1 MMPKVS
7 IVVPIYNVEK
17 YLKDCLESLINQT
30 FKDIEIIC
38 VDDGSTDSS
47 GLICD
52 EYAQDDAR
60 IKVIHKQNAGYGSAI
75 NRGIVE
81 ATGKYVAILESDDYA
96 EKTMYEDLYNL
107 AEKYQADLIKC
118 DWFSYWTNTNLTR
131 KNGSIPKYMSNK
143 LITIA
148 DFVDLLKNKTTIWG
162 GLYKKDFLLNNNIK
176 CLETPGA
183 SYQDTS
189 FNFKALCLAKRMV
202 LIEKAYVY
210 YRQDNMNSSVKSKG
224 KVFCIDNEYEEI
236 SKFLEQ
242 NPEIKTIVNDRKLI
256 NEYKAGIWNILR
268 ISEDFRAEYIDKF
281 SEKFKN
287 YYDKGIL
294 SEKFFKKISLKEL
307 KTLIENKE
315 DYFKI
320 VEQRL
325 RQKINRAKRKQN
337 ISFKINTSRCS
348 LVLFGKQ
355 IINIEF

>member
-1 MMPKVS
+1 MPKVS

-148 DFVDLLKNKTTIWG
+148 DFVDLLKNLLPFHDFQLIHQ
-162 GLYKKDFLLNNNIK
+162 FLL
-176 CLETPGA
+176 
-183 SYQDTS
+183 
-189 FNFKALCLAKRMV
+189 
-202 LIEKAYVY
+202 
-210 YRQDNMNSSVKSKG
+210 
-224 KVFCIDNEYEEI
+224 
-236 SKFLEQ
+236 
-242 NPEIKTIVNDRKLI
+242 
-256 NEYKAGIWNILR
+256 
-268 ISEDFRAEYIDKF
+268 
-281 SEKFKN
+281 
-287 YYDKGIL
+287 
-294 SEKFFKKISLKEL
+294 
-307 KTLIENKE
+307 
-315 DYFKI
+315 
-320 VEQRL
+320 
-325 RQKINRAKRKQN
+325 
-337 ISFKINTSRCS
+337 
-348 LVLFGKQ
+348 
-355 IINIEF
+355 